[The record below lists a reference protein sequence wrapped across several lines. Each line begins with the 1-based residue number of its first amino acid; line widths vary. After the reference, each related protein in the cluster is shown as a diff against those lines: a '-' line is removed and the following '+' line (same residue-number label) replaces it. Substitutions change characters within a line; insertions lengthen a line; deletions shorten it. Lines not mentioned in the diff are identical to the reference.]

1 MKSDHRHELKT
12 NELAD
17 WIAHFPDWARENR
30 NNLIAAGAILLLV
43 LIVYFVR
50 FYRGNIVSVRSQT
63 RLTSLVAEVPQQINR
78 VANAAAQDR
87 DESYVLLQSQ
97 KDLQDFADKSSN
109 SDMAALAL
117 IQRGVAFRAELHY
130 RLSEMNHED
139 LVKQI
144 DQAKASYQQAL
155 DRKPSSP
162 ALAATAQY
170 GLGLCEEELGN
181 FDKAAE
187 IYREVAQ
194 KPEYAGTTAQASA
207 AYRLKIMDDY
217 KTDLVFKPAPPKP
230 PEAPTVAGPV
240 QPGAAGAP
248 TVIQVPPA
256 AGPVAPG
263 APKTEA
269 APAPTPAPQ
278 STAPAAPS
286 APKTEAAPAPTPA
299 PQPAAPAP
307 ATSPAPAA
315 APAKSDAN
323 APKGN

>member
-17 WIAHFPDWARENR
+17 WVAHFPDWARENR
-30 NNLIAAGAILLLV
+30 TNLIAVGAIVALV
-43 LIVYFVR
+43 LVVYFVR
-50 FYRGNIVSVRSQT
+50 FYRGNVASVRNQT
-63 RLTSLVAEVPQQINR
+63 RLTSLVAEVPQQIDR

-97 KDLQDFADKSSN
+97 KDLQDFADKSSD

-117 IQRGVAFRAELHY
+117 IERGAALRAELHY
-130 RLSEMNHED
+130 RLSEISHDD

-144 DQAKASYQQAL
+144 DQAQASYQQAL

-181 FDKAAE
+181 FDKAGE

-207 AYRLKIMDDY
+207 AYRLKIMDDF
-217 KTDLVFKPAPPKP
+217 KTDIVFRPAPPKP
-230 PEAPTVAGPV
+230 AQAPIPAGPV
-240 QPGAAGAP
+240 QPGTASAP
-248 TVIQVPPA
+248 TVTMVPAPA
-256 AGPVAPG
+256 TAGPVAPSE
-263 APKTEA
+263 PKTEA
-269 APAPTPAPQ
+269 APAPTA
-278 STAPAAPS
+278 
-286 APKTEAAPAPTPA
+286 A
-299 PQPAAPAP
+299 PQPATPAS
-307 ATSPAPAA
+307 SPAPAA
-315 APAKSDAN
+315 APTKSDTN

>member
-17 WIAHFPDWARENR
+17 WIAHFPDWASKNR
-30 NNLIAAGAILLLV
+30 TNLIAIGAIVLLV
-43 LIVYFVR
+43 LVVYFVR
-50 FYRGNIVSVRSQT
+50 FYRGNVVSVRSQT
-63 RLTSLVAEVPQQINR
+63 RLTSLVAEVPQQISR

-97 KDLQDFADKSSN
+97 KDLQDFADKSSD

-117 IQRGVAFRAELHY
+117 IQRGAALRAELHY
-130 RLSEMNHED
+130 RLSEINRDD

-144 DQAKASYQQAL
+144 GQAQASYQQAL

-162 ALAATAQY
+162 SLAATAQY
-170 GLGLCEEELGN
+170 GLGLCEEEVGN
-181 FDKAAE
+181 FEKAGA

-230 PEAPTVAGPV
+230 VEVPAQVGPV
-240 QPGAAGAP
+240 LPGAAGAP
-248 TVIQVPPA
+248 TVIQVPPT
-256 AGPVAPG
+256 AGPV
-263 APKTEA
+263 
-269 APAPTPAPQ
+269 
-278 STAPAAPS
+278 APS
-286 APKTEAAPAPTPA
+286 APKTEAVPAPTPA
-299 PQPAAPAP
+299 PQPAAPAS
-307 ATSPAPAA
+307 SPAPAA
-315 APAKSDAN
+315 APSKPDTN

>member
-1 MKSDHRHELKT
+1 MRSDHRHELKT

-17 WIAHFPDWARENR
+17 WIAHFPDWARANR
-30 NNLIAAGAILLLV
+30 TNLIAAGAILLVILV
-43 LIVYFVR
+43 VYFVR
-50 FYRGNIVSVRSQT
+50 FYRGNVASVRNQT

-87 DESYVLLQSQ
+87 DESYILLQSQ

-117 IQRGVAFRAELHY
+117 IQRGAALRAELHY
-130 RLSEMNHED
+130 RLSEISRDD
-139 LVKQI
+139 LTKQI
-144 DQAKASYQQAL
+144 GQARASYQQAL

-162 ALAATAQY
+162 ALAATAHY

-181 FDKAAE
+181 FDKAGE

-207 AYRLKIMDDY
+207 AYRLKIMNDY
-217 KTDLVFKPAPPKP
+217 KTDLVFRPAPPKP
-230 PEAPTVAGPV
+230 AAAPTPAGPI
-240 QPGAAGAP
+240 QPGAASGPMVFPAP
-248 TVIQVPPA
+248 STATV
-256 AGPVAPG
+256 GPV
-263 APKTEA
+263 
-269 APAPTPAPQ
+269 
-278 STAPAAPS
+278 APS

-307 ATSPAPAA
+307 ASAPAPAP
-315 APAKSDAN
+315 APSKSDTN